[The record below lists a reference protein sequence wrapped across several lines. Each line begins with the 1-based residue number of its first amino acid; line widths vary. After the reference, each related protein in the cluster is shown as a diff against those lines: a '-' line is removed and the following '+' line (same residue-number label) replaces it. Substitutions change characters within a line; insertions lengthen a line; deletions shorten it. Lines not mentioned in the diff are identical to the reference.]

1 MITNSKCKICR
12 RAGEKLFLKEE
23 RCYTQKCPVARKPYP
38 PGFHKSD
45 FRRPKRAMSEYGR
58 QLREKQKMKFLYLLR
73 ERQFENYI
81 EEALKGKGANI
92 VSRLAEILELRLDNA
107 VYRLGFAKARGN
119 ARQMVNHGHIAING
133 RKINIPSYRLKVN
146 DKISIRTQ
154 SANRKIFHDLDI
166 HFKKYNPPSWLEM
179 DKIKKEG
186 KVVAKP
192 QAQDVENKADLS
204 AIIGFYSR

>member
-1 MITNSKCKICR
+1 
-12 RAGEKLFLKEE
+12 
-23 RCYTQKCPVARKPYP
+23 
-38 PGFHKSD
+38 
-45 FRRPKRAMSEYGR
+45 MSEYGR

-146 DKISIRTQ
+146 DKISIRPQ

-166 HFKKYNPPSWLEM
+166 HFKKYNPLSWLEM